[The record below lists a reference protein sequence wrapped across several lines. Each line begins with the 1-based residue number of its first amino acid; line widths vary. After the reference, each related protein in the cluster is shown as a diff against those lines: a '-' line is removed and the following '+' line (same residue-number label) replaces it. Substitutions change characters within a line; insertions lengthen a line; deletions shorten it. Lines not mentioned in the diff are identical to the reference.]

1 MHCKPWYWDRPER
14 SPHVVAKEGTPVSVN
29 TETLMA
35 RNIRSHV
42 MMLDCCEICGLVTE
56 QWDIYALRNHAVLL
70 CRNCQNKFSAV
81 LRPFVPKN
89 ENH

>member
-1 MHCKPWYWDRPER
+1 MSAH
-14 SPHVVAKEGTPVSVN
+14 

-56 QWDIYALRNHAVLL
+56 QWDLCAMRSQAVLI
-70 CRNCQNKFSAV
+70 CRNCRKKFTKV
-81 LRPFVPKN
+81 LRPLVPKN
-89 ENH
+89 ENY

>member
-1 MHCKPWYWDRPER
+1 MSAH
-14 SPHVVAKEGTPVSVN
+14 

-70 CRNCQNKFSAV
+70 CRGCQNKFAMV
-81 LRPFVPKN
+81 LRPLVLKS
-89 ENH
+89 

>member
-1 MHCKPWYWDRPER
+1 M
-14 SPHVVAKEGTPVSVN
+14 SVDS
-29 TETLMA
+29 ETLMA

-56 QWDIYALRNHAVLL
+56 QWDICAMRRQAVLI
-70 CRNCQNKFSAV
+70 CRNCQKKFAKV
-81 LRPFVPKN
+81 LRPFVPEN